1 MIEDVLIW
9 KFVAEH
15 PHCTRAN
22 SYPAFSTVIV
32 CTIALVGPSPGI
44 STQSRV
50 TNAVILLTSN
60 SKQFGSVAPGAFPID
75 RD

>member
-22 SYPAFSTVIV
+22 SNPAFSTVIV
-32 CTIALVGPSPGI
+32 CTTRLLDAVQESRRKQSYKCDDALDE
-44 STQSRV
+44 QFERV
-50 TNAVILLTSN
+50 SA
-60 SKQFGSVAPGAFPID
+60 
-75 RD
+75 R